1 MQFKMQH
8 YLVVAVFILV
18 VCFGYYCYR
27 QYQKAIKPASKP
39 SVSDSDGASG
49 ATGGGKHPINQQHG
63 TLKVWL
69 SDTCPWCKKQVAVF
83 KEEGIEYEE
92 QNGAPPDGDGVP
104 QTQSAKTKKVCGG
117 FKEAK
122 DLAECL
128 Q

>member
-1 MQFKMQH
+1 MNFKLQH
-8 YLVVAVFILV
+8 IAVIAGVILV
-18 VCFGYYCYR
+18 IFGGYYFYH
-27 QYQKAIKPASKP
+27 QYNKSLKSISG
-39 SVSDSDGASG
+39 SSSDSTDAGSN
-49 ATGGGKHPINQQHG
+49 GGGQHPINQQHG

-92 QNGAPPDGDGVP
+92 QSGAPPDGDGVP

>member
-1 MQFKMQH
+1 MNIGFQQI
-8 YLVVAVFILV
+8 AVIAGVILV
-18 VCFGYYCYR
+18 IFGGYYFYH
-27 QYQKAIKPASKP
+27 QYKKSLKSIARS
-39 SVSDSDGASG
+39 SSDTTNTGSDHSE
-49 ATGGGKHPINQQHG
+49 KHPINQKHG

-83 KEEGIEYEE
+83 KAEGIEYEE
-92 QNGAPPDGDGVP
+92 QDGAPPDGDGVP
-104 QTQSAKTKKVCGG
+104 QTQSAKTGKVCGG

>member
-1 MQFKMQH
+1 MNFKLQH
-8 YLVVAVFILV
+8 VAVIAGVILV
-18 VCFGYYCYR
+18 IFGGYYFYH
-27 QYQKAIKPASKP
+27 QYNKSLKSIAGS
-39 SVSDSDGASG
+39 SSDSTDAGSN
-49 ATGGGKHPINQQHG
+49 GGGQHPINQQHG